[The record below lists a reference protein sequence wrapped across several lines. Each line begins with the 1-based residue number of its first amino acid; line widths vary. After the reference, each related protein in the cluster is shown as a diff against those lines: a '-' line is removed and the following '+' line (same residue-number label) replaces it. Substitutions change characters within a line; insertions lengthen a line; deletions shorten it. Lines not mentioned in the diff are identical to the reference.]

1 MATIGE
7 LKTQVERVWR
17 ATCQTPWEDLLE
29 QQLRESALVG
39 IKATLEAALV
49 EELNAALGFAHF
61 QRLPS
66 GSKPP
71 EQQRSGSFQRQLLTS
86 YGLISSLHVPKLRR
100 GNASRNWQI
109 LTRYQRLAPRLLD
122 QLLYVY
128 GLGLSLRDLQEAL
141 YVLLGQTLSREAVSR
156 VTEQVQASMQAWR
169 AKPLHQTP
177 PVLIVDGVW
186 VTILYPTGTTWVDRS
201 GHVRQQMRGQERVIL
216 AALAVYSEG
225 SHQLLEYVVAE
236 NEDTTGWA
244 RLWMALLARGLD
256 PKQVGMVVSDG
267 SKGVL
272 ESLRTHMPKVKLQ
285 RCVVHKVRSFERNL
299 RYGELELLE
308 AQSQQ
313 VLSEDL
319 ARQQRRNAISSEAL
333 AIFQEPTRALAEQRL
348 AEFERKWQQLE
359 AQAVK
364 TFKHGLKRC
373 FTFYQFEQALH
384 PLVRSTNLIER
395 FFREF
400 RSRAD
405 EIGAFPNQT
414 SCLLVFHLVLLREH
428 AKHDRLDFAKTG

>member
-1 MATIGE
+1 MATISE
-7 LKTQVERVWR
+7 LKTQVERVWQ
-17 ATCQTPWEDLLE
+17 AWCQTPWQEQLE

-49 EELNAALGFAHF
+49 EELNAELGFARY
-61 QRLPS
+61 QRRS
-66 GSKPP
+66 KGSKPP
-71 EQQRSGSFQRQLLTS
+71 EQQRSGYFERKLLTS
-86 YGLISSLHVPKLRR
+86 YGLIASLRVPKLRR
-100 GNASRNWQI
+100 GNASREWLI
-109 LTRYQRLAPRLLD
+109 LSRYQRLAPRLLD

-128 GLGLSLRDLQEAL
+128 GLGLSLRDLQEAV
-141 YVLLGQTLSREAVSR
+141 YVLLGETLSREAVAR
-156 VTEQVQASMQAWR
+156 VTEQMQATMQAWR
-169 AKPLHQTP
+169 QQPVPRTP
-177 PVLIVDGVW
+177 PILIVDGVW
-186 VTILYPTGTTWVDRS
+186 VSILYPTGTTWTDRS
-201 GHVRQQMRGQERVIL
+201 GHVRQQVRGQERVIL
-216 AALAVYSEG
+216 AALAVWEDG
-225 SHQLLEYVVAE
+225 RHQLLHYVVAE
-236 NEDTTGWA
+236 AEDTAGWTE
-244 RLWMALLARGLD
+244 LWKALRARGLD
-256 PKQVGMVVSDG
+256 PKQVSMVVSDG

-272 ESLRTHMPKVKLQ
+272 ESLRSQMPKVKLQ

-299 RYGELELLE
+299 RYGELELLDQ
-308 AQSQQ
+308 QSRQ
-313 VLSEDL
+313 VLSEDV
-319 ARQQRRNAISSEAL
+319 ARQQRRSAISSEAL

-348 AEFERKWQQLE
+348 AEFERKWQGRE

-405 EIGAFPNQT
+405 EMGAFPNET
-414 SCLLVFHLVLLREH
+414 SCLLVFHLVMLREH

>member
-7 LKTQVERVWR
+7 LKAQVERVWR
-17 ATCQTPWEDLLE
+17 ATCQTPWENVLE
-29 QQLRESALVG
+29 QRLREAALVG

-49 EELNAALGFAHF
+49 EELNAALGFSHF

-66 GSKPP
+66 GSKSP
-71 EQQRSGSFQRQLLTS
+71 EQQRSGSFHRQLLTS
-86 YGLISSLHVPKLRR
+86 YGLISSLRVPKLRR
-100 GNASRNWQI
+100 GNAKRTWHI

-122 QLLYVY
+122 QLLFVY
-128 GLGLSLRDLQEAL
+128 ALGLSLRDLQEAL
-141 YVLLGQTLSREAVSR
+141 YVLLGETLSREAVSR

-169 AKPLHQTP
+169 EQPLRQTP
-177 PVLIVDGVW
+177 AVLIVDGVW
-186 VTILYPTGTTWVDRS
+186 VNILYPTGTTWTDQS
-201 GHVRQQMRGQERVIL
+201 GHIRQQVRGQERVIL
-216 AALAVYSEG
+216 AALAVYADG

-236 NEDTTGWA
+236 AEDSTGWT
-244 RLWMALLARGLD
+244 RLWRALLTRGLD
-256 PKQVGMVVSDG
+256 PKQLSMVVSDG

-272 ESLRTHMPKVKLQ
+272 ETLGRDMPKVKLQ

-299 RYGELELLE
+299 RYSELELLD
-308 AQSQQ
+308 AQTQQ
-313 VLSEDL
+313 VVSEEV
-319 ARQQRRNAISSEAL
+319 ARHQRRSAISSEAL
-333 AIFQEPTRALAEQRL
+333 AIFQAPTREVAEQRL
-348 AEFERKWQQLE
+348 SEFESRWQGRE

-384 PLVRSTNLIER
+384 PHLRSTNLLER

-405 EIGAFPNQT
+405 EMGAFANET
-414 SCLLVFHLVLLREH
+414 SCLLVFHLVMLREH
-428 AKHDRLDFAKTG
+428 AKHDRVDFAKTG